1 MSTRM
6 STWILFGYSL
16 WNLMAKTIKPL
27 TASQVERAQPQVKDY
42 NLFDGD
48 GLYLVVRPSGSKTWM
63 LQFKDNFAK

>member
-1 MSTRM
+1 MGPPL

-27 TASQVERAQPQVKDY
+27 TASQVERAKPKVKDY

>member
-1 MSTRM
+1 
-6 STWILFGYSL
+6 
-16 WNLMAKTIKPL
+16 MAKTIKPL
-27 TASQVERAQPQVKDY
+27 TASQVERAKPKVKDY